1 MTGFFQMRGGISVL
15 ADGHGEL
22 ELIAPYLVRIEAG
35 LGSQY
40 AIERGQPTAP
50 ARPEEMLKSLASPS
64 VEPMSQKGTR
74 ILTSARR
81 ASRGAGV

>member
-40 AIERGQPTAP
+40 ARTGSADGFRQARGDVEVLGVAVGR
-50 ARPEEMLKSLASPS
+50 ADEPEGHPGLE
-64 VEPMSQKGTR
+64 
-74 ILTSARR
+74 
-81 ASRGAGV
+81 